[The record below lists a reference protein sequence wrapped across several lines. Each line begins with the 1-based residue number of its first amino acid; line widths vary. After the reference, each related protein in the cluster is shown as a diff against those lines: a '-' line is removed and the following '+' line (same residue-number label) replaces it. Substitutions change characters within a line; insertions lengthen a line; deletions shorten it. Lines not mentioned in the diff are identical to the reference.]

1 MQHSQV
7 LGLVGV
13 DPELTLPPRGGEEAA
28 GGSSH
33 LGKNNKKI
41 NPHSPGQESQ
51 AGNTAG
57 KGARAAQESHA
68 LGCINRAQGPWRG
81 ALSAGED
88 PPSRLGS
95 VRGTRTPWRCGK
107 QRKDCTSAPAST
119 RPRAEQPGSSSFR
132 QPLRAM
138 STSPPIPGRG
148 SRCSVALRHEEEVR
162 WQGNHRVTI
171 FQAEKPWPCG
181 TDLLSWGSGGKG

>member
-7 LGLVGV
+7 LGLVRV

-41 NPHSPGQESQ
+41 DPHSPGQEGQ

-57 KGARAAQESHA
+57 KGARAARESHV
-68 LGCINRAQGPWRG
+68 LGYINRAQGPWRG
-81 ALSAGED
+81 ALSAEED

-107 QRKDCTSAPAST
+107 QRK
-119 RPRAEQPGSSSFR
+119 PGSSSFR

-148 SRCSVALRHEEEVR
+148 SRCCVALRHEEEVR